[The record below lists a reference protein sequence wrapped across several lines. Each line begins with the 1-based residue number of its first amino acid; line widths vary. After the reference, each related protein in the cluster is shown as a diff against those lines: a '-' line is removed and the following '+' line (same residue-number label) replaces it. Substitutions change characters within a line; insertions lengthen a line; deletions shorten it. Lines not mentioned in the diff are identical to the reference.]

1 MSDDNDIEQS
11 LHDSHLTVLAIK
23 SGDLSVFGR
32 LTLEL
37 RPYLRRVIR
46 NELNAMAAQVPDDD
60 SDLIQQALLKAVQSI
75 ESFRGQSLDEWRVW
89 LAVIARNEVRMSS
102 RFWNTQKRSLQR
114 QADLGGDPLSGMAA
128 DDETPSA
135 DLRSRELASQL
146 SKALASLSEAERQI
160 IAWRQDD
167 GLSHLQIAELLGIS
181 VDAARQRC
189 KSAMDNLRKAFLKG

>member
-23 SGDLSVFGR
+23 SGDMSVLGR
-32 LTLEL
+32 LTHEL
-37 RPYLRRVIR
+37 RPYLRRVIQ
-46 NELNAMAAQVPDDD
+46 NELNAVAAQVPDDN
-60 SDLIQQALLKAVQSI
+60 SDLIQQTLLKAVQSI
-75 ESFRGQSLDEWRVW
+75 DSFRGQSLDEWRVW

-102 RFWNTQKRSLQR
+102 RYWNSQKRSLRR
-114 QADLGGDPLSGMAA
+114 QADLGGDSLSGMVA

-135 DLRSRELASQL
+135 DLRSRELSSQL
-146 SKALASLSEAERQI
+146 SKAVASLSEAERQI

-167 GLSHLQIAELLGIS
+167 GLSHLQIAERLGIS

-189 KSAMDNLRKAFLKG
+189 KAAMDNLRKAFLNG